1 MSFQEAHPV
10 VIAAEKRIFVPGRAQ
25 LASLARK
32 PLFLAYAIGP
42 VTVALFW
49 LFRDMHDIADHPM
62 WVYGLTW
69 IIPAALAT
77 AATVLDAKHPS
88 KWTLHARAATGS
100 LATTVIIYATGWGPA
115 VDVVYL
121 VAAQQLVAEKG
132 AATWRI
138 CRLWAFT
145 GIAGGQIAVA
155 VGIAPSYI
163 RTPLDNGIAALG
175 ALAFLYVSR
184 MAETIS
190 ADRERAWEAAR
201 VSGERFASL
210 VQNSSDMILVLD
222 EVGTAIYAGGACE
235 RLLGIPA
242 QDLHKADLRSLV
254 HPDDIEPVRN
264 YLSEALLLSGP
275 TQPVEMR
282 VRSFDGTWR
291 HVEAVGTNQRANP
304 SIGGVVLNVRDVTD
318 RKRAEAELAHN
329 AMHDGLTGL
338 PNRALL
344 LKRLSDSLAR
354 LHPESEQPALLFLD
368 VDRFKLIN
376 DSLGHDVG
384 DQLLVEAAR
393 RLRSALRAG
402 DTVARFGGDE
412 FVILCEPPGDPVAV
426 AGRVLATFEK
436 PFRLAGEDFYL
447 TASVGVAA
455 PEDLGSNPAE
465 LIRDADT
472 AMYRAKELGRGRVQ
486 VFDEEARASALAR
499 VHTEHLLRGAV
510 DRGELRLFYQ
520 PIVDLQTGQLVAT
533 EALLRWQHPHEG
545 LVGPARFIDVAE
557 DSGLV
562 VMLGDWVLRQA
573 CDQAERWAAS
583 GSPVNM
589 AVNISAGQ
597 LADED
602 FARTVEEMLLRPL
615 HLTLELTESVLIRE
629 PQAAAERISKLK
641 GLGVFLAMDDFGTGY
656 SSLANL
662 RRYPFDKLKIDQ
674 RFVAGLTESSEDEAI
689 IKAIIGLA
697 HELGRIVIAEGVE
710 TWEQLTVLRAL
721 GCDRAQGFHLG
732 KPQPAPDDPSK
743 LLNCTVIHEPAV
755 I

>member
-1 MSFQEAHPV
+1 MIV
-10 VIAAEKRIFVPGRAQ
+10 AEQRISLPGRAQ
-25 LASLARK
+25 LLSVARQ

-42 VTVALFW
+42 VTLVLFW

-62 WVYGLTW
+62 WVYGLLW
-69 IIPAALAT
+69 LIPAVLST
-77 AATVLDAKHPS
+77 AATVRDAKHPTA
-88 KWTLHARAATGS
+88 WTLQGRAATGA
-100 LATTVIIYATGWGPA
+100 LATTLIIYATGWGPA

-132 AATWRI
+132 AAAWRV
-138 CRLWAFT
+138 CRLWAFA

-175 ALAFLYVSR
+175 AVAFLYVSR

-201 VSGERFASL
+201 VTGERFASL

-235 RLLGIPA
+235 LITGMTA
-242 QDLHKADLRSLV
+242 QELHKADLRSLV

-264 YLSEALLLSGP
+264 YLAEALLLPGP
-275 TQPVEMR
+275 SQPVEMR
-282 VRSFDGTWR
+282 VRRPDGIWR

-354 LHPESEQPALLFLD
+354 LQPGAEQPALLFLD

-376 DSLGHDVG
+376 DSLGHDTG
-384 DQLLVEAAR
+384 DQLLVEAAG
-393 RLRSALRAG
+393 RLRSALRTG

-412 FVILCEPPGDPVAV
+412 FVILCEPPGDPVVV
-426 AGRVLATFEK
+426 ARRLLETFDQ

-447 TASVGVAA
+447 TASIGVASA
-455 PEDLGSNPAE
+455 EDLASNPAE

-520 PIVDLQTGQLVAT
+520 PILDLRTGELVAA

-545 LVGPARFIDVAE
+545 LIGPQQFIEVAE
-557 DSGLV
+557 DSGLIM
-562 VMLGDWVLRQA
+562 MLGDWVLRQA
-573 CDQAERWAAS
+573 CDQATMWAAN
-583 GSPVNM
+583 GSPVHM

-597 LADED
+597 LAHED
-602 FARTVEEMLLRPL
+602 FAKTVEEMLRRPL
-615 HLTLELTESVLIRE
+615 HLTLELTESALIRD
-629 PQAAAERISKLK
+629 PHAAAERIGKLK
-641 GLGVFLAMDDFGTGY
+641 ALGVFLAMDDFGTGY

-662 RRYPFDKLKIDQ
+662 RTYPFDKVKIDQ
-674 RFVAGLTESSEDEAI
+674 RFVAGLTVSSEDEAI
-689 IKAIIGLA
+689 VKAIIGLA
-697 HELGRIVIAEGVE
+697 HDLGRIVIAEGVE
-710 TWEQLTVLRAL
+710 TCEQLAVLRAL

-732 KPQPAPDDPSK
+732 KPQPAPEDPSK
-743 LLNCTVIHEPAV
+743 LLNGTVIHQPAV